1 MTDDLVMPAPEV
13 VRRLECGGWTINPA
27 GRPEVLALDSGHF
40 FADGDGVS
48 VLLRM
53 SGEDALV
60 SDGGAMKHRLSDA
73 QVDLTGER
81 ARGAWA
87 STLRDFGLEEIDDRV
102 VGRKHASALVPLL
115 ADLVDAMLTLDGLKV
130 LARRP
135 QLSRLE
141 RQLYSFL
148 SDSVRLPFKQHPT
161 VRMPQGTEIRPT
173 AKVEAPGRDIYVQ
186 TASQEGVGRATY
198 VTKALKLADIGLTQ
212 RMIVLKGRRADWAQD
227 YVDIL
232 GDDATVGFM
241 DDTVGLRKL
250 FTTA

>member
-1 MTDDLVMPAPEV
+1 MTDDLVMPPPEV
-13 VRRLECGGWTINPA
+13 VQRLECGGWTLNRA
-27 GRPEVLALDSGHF
+27 GRPGVLALDSGHF

-48 VLLRM
+48 VLLRI
-53 SGEDALV
+53 SGDDALV
-60 SDGGAMKHRLSDA
+60 SDGGVMKHRLADA
-73 QVDLTGER
+73 QVDLNGER
-81 ARGAWA
+81 VRGAWMSMLA
-87 STLRDFGLEEIDDRV
+87 DFGLVEIDDRV
-102 VGRKHASALVPLL
+102 VGRRPTAGLVPLL
-115 ADLVDAMLTLDGLKV
+115 TDLVDAMLTLDGLKV

-141 RQLYSFL
+141 RQLYLFL
-148 SDSVRLPFKQHPT
+148 AESVRLPFKQHPT

-186 TASQEGVGRATY
+186 TASQDGVGRATY

-232 GDDATVGFM
+232 GDDARVGFM
-241 DDTVGLRKL
+241 DDTIGLRSMFMK
-250 FTTA
+250 A